1 MFLLCFKIAKRQGDP
16 WIITVFLRFYELFL
30 QKSKRIE
37 LVRAGFNV
45 ALSAL
50 TTARTISSR
59 LDMPFLMD
67 ASILMK

>member
-50 TTARTISSR
+50 TISSR
-59 LDMPFLMD
+59 LDMPFLID